1 MLEHI
6 HVLSHPLVNT
16 RLVKLRE
23 ASTSP
28 KEFRE
33 VKSTRLSKLS
43 MSLIIVPQGIHEL
56 SIMLG
61 YEASR
66 DLEEIT
72 VQGVNAEIINPAG
85 GAAL

>member
-1 MLEHI
+1 
-6 HVLSHPLVNT
+6 
-16 RLVKLRE
+16 
-23 ASTSP
+23 
-28 KEFRE
+28 
-33 VKSTRLSKLS
+33 

-66 DLEEIT
+66 DLEET
-72 VQGVNAEIINPAG
+72 AVQGVKIINPAG